1 VIIAIISWRGP
12 ARGKT
17 EGWQR
22 DEKGMLKNGERKM
35 RGDLPQKFW
44 EGDELYWGGSVFMI
58 LVERPKFKFSSNFTI
73 LFKIQ
78 KGKQESAKGFYKI
91 QRIINQISG
100 G

>member
-12 ARGKT
+12 ARGRT
-17 EGWQR
+17 EGWKRNGGRWCGR
-22 DEKGMLKNGERKM
+22 DFQEKFG
-35 RGDLPQKFW
+35 

-78 KGKQESAKGFYKI
+78 KG
-91 QRIINQISG
+91 
-100 G
+100 